1 MPPVSG
7 AGPSLSL
14 LFWALRG
21 VPVLPPGW
29 VLFPALHDPCLGF
42 PLHFAKA
49 HLLGAAEKRLTGTQ
63 VLEPRMPDSLCDP
76 SLVLSRRV

>member
-1 MPPVSG
+1 MPSGSG

-14 LFWALRG
+14 LFCALLG
-21 VPVLPPGW
+21 VPVLPPAW
-29 VLFPALHDPCLGF
+29 VLFPALHGPCLGF

-49 HLLGAAEKRLTGTQ
+49 HLLGAAEKRLAGTK
-63 VLEPRMPDSLCDP
+63 VLMPDSLCDP